1 MPRKR
6 NSPNKKQVKPRPRGG
21 VTGRSPN
28 QKKILRSIKSNDI
41 TLCSGPAGSGKT
53 HLSVGAA
60 VEYLRKGSVEKI
72 VITRPIV
79 QAGERIGYL
88 PGTAEQKLDPYLY
101 PVFDEFSYFL
111 NQSDILTLKE
121 DKKIEVVPLALMRGR
136 NFHRSFIIGDEM
148 QNATREQ
155 MRMFV
160 TRMGMES
167 KLVISGDPTQSDL
180 PYDKRGGL
188 DFFLERLSFT
198 DGIGVC
204 KLEKEDIVRN
214 AIIPIVLDKIDAP

>member
-6 NSPNKKQVKPRPRGG
+6 TNPKNQKAKQNFRRG
-21 VTGRSPN
+21 VTGRGAN
-28 QKKILRSIKSNDI
+28 QKKVLRSIKDNDI

-60 VEYLRKGSVEKI
+60 VEYLRKGAVEKI

-101 PVFDEFSYFL
+101 PIFDEFSYFL
-111 NQSDILTLKE
+111 SQSDVLALKD
-121 DKKIEVVPLALMRGR
+121 DKKIEIVPLALMRGR
-136 NFHRSFIIGDEM
+136 NFHKSFIIGDEM

-160 TRMGMES
+160 TRMGMGS
-167 KLVISGDPTQSDL
+167 KLVVSGDLTQSDL
-180 PYDKRGGL
+180 PHERRGGFA
-188 DFFLERLSFT
+188 FFIDRLSDT
-198 DGIGVC
+198 EGIGVC

-214 AIIPIVLDKIDAP
+214 PIIPIVLEKIDA